1 MSCRHKSVADHST
14 GWNTK
19 QLRQHV
25 ADGSGLKFPQ
35 KGGNT
40 QHRSTIYGKQGTL
53 TNWQTRMRGMCRLLM
68 VLRIA
73 TDYSRY
79 HRDRIILRLSYV
91 TFGEKNSDLSWW
103 FVLYRFRTQTLQK
116 LHEYIW
122 YPISIERIGWQYE
135 RFFFHRYRF
144 LLILHMIYWFDCG
157 KLFPFVYFKI
167 LELKKQQKRINNFF
181 WIYFTLKN
189 FYLAV

>member
-135 RFFFHRYRF
+135 RFFFTDIDFYSF
-144 LLILHMIYWFDCG
+144 FTWFIDLTVESFSLSYIS
-157 KLFPFVYFKI
+157 KY
-167 LELKKQQKRINNFF
+167 
-181 WIYFTLKN
+181 
-189 FYLAV
+189 